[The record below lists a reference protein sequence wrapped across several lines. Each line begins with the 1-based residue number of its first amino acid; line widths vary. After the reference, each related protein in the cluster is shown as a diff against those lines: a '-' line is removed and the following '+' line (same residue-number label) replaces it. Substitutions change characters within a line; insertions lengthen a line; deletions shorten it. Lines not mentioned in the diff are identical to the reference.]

1 MALRLQGFQVTSIL
15 GSKVT
20 VLKDSE
26 SLSAALGRYP
36 LRFVLHAGRV
46 ARLCPRS
53 TEPRWV
59 LNVKRAVLS
68 LLQGRPGASG
78 PQTLEEVDV
87 LGRCPTTYQP
97 HGAWLLK
104 TKDLGRCSLR
114 RARSSLSSQALPGEE
129 QPGLA
134 SRLTCHQSFQAGI
147 LREASCT
154 ELDTVGPLSEKAS
167 AVHMRTLS
175 SLVLLREMSLD
186 PAVTALPIS
195 DPDDGEVTPSS
206 LLYEW
211 EETRSQASVVT
222 VAVSVRKLCQAQ
234 TTSFEAA
241 ELFLTL
247 VLELQGLSPDELLE
261 LWRQS
266 SFKCRDNWQ
275 PLVDALPSCGT
286 EPCVGLMKDLIMSG
300 EVEVDEIEA
309 WLWSL
314 AFIPQPTDAMVHT
327 LLPLLQTPGASPSA
341 FLGISALAHNLCASL
356 DGPCG
361 HLPGVG
367 SLVRILGEALDANCT
382 LQEPSDADQLQL
394 VLKAIGNA
402 GLAAAALTPALSTCA
417 SERSCPP
424 EVRLGAIQA
433 FRRVPCS
440 ADRSVLSRLYQSPEE
455 DAEIRINAYLAL
467 MRCPGEEVFAQVR
480 HTQAGERSTQVGS
493 FVWSHLLQL
502 LETDDPLKRAL
513 RETLPED
520 ILSQEFHPEA
530 WKHSSYSDVTFRSV
544 SGSLGANLE
553 RTLLFSPASFLP
565 RSAMTNLTIHALG
578 HAFNFLELCLRLENA
593 EKMVHRLFGGKS
605 FWGQEEEGEAQ
616 AEKSPEPEE
625 GSTPHASSPDCLG
638 ERYRKV
644 TWRRTERRALRCELS
659 VKVFG
664 HELSVMNC
672 GVMGSRLGRQSLS
685 LAELAVKLLKGQEVQ
700 VNRRLNLALEELTF
714 PTMSGL
720 PARLTLNASAAISV
734 RVRGTASFQQP
745 LDFSVN
751 GYVKPSALL
760 RISAQM
766 GTVGALGQAGL
777 RWVTGI
783 RGTASLDGGIQARK
797 SRDLKVHLNTPEEP
811 VELLSLS
818 SKLYLVTGDGVR
830 SLSNAR
836 SPSEAQSC
844 TDKEGSRT
852 WGWQLC
858 TEVTWPPAG
867 QPSLLSLPVLAAVT
881 LKKQD
886 QGLQQY
892 LLEAAYTFHPQKDGW
907 LPREASA
914 HVFMGTPKS
923 HVPRDVG
930 VDVSYS
936 LPQGRFR
943 LKLLHL
949 RKKLELDG
957 KIETLQ
963 SGRVGHLELIM
974 DDRDV
979 YYIKGRSDLW
989 PAAGGEPQRF
999 EAQLEA
1005 KLVTA
1010 GRPVVLTGH
1019 FSRQAGSR
1027 LAFSLLLSNV
1037 LSDQAHLSVLLEKK
1051 AEDGL
1056 QVVVLGGEL
1065 SVPGFVGLRVLG
1077 LVQQWGR
1084 LWTSSLRI
1092 KYGLLGQ
1099 ARQLAQ
1105 ECGTSQKLRTH
1116 SGSEAAYELE
1126 LDHELHCTQAPAL
1139 SHKLQLRHEE
1149 GSGHLHSH
1157 LEVSYGKHW
1166 NESSGK
1172 RQFRISQT
1180 FQNDS
1185 GPALSNYFVEFAL
1198 QVPERQVDYRTQLYH
1213 LSLRQPHLESS
1224 THLKVQDNGQLPFAA
1239 GLRWKDTSRATL
1251 WKWEGALNL
1260 DSPWLMVSMAH
1271 RLYWPHRPTFQA
1283 VLELTLGKA
1292 RTLKN
1297 LVIKVAGRRRGRDRE
1312 GKIHIS
1318 TPTTTYLRVSTA
1330 MALAQSLFRSRTEV
1344 ESAWGA
1350 TLKSEIHAE
1359 NSQELKILHGWLKG
1373 PLQEVNLTAAY
1384 RHMEQPRKTHV
1395 SLVALVTS
1403 MSGRPQGL
1411 ELEGKLEEV
1420 TRDGRLYQKR
1430 GTFLLRH
1437 PLPLPIPRSLLLQET
1452 FTADRQHQRCS
1463 LETRLVLNGREET
1476 LQTIVLG
1483 YQAGHTYVCLGLN
1496 HPYSSKAVPGNAEG
1510 CAAAWSQHAAK
1521 SREVEATLKVN
1532 QNVVLHLRGLHHDRS
1547 QGEEIWHRLAL
1558 NASHSSQLRL
1568 PQALSLD
1575 GDVVFR
1581 RGPPGLFDFSVD
1593 ARATASPN
1601 IPTQVSVQL
1610 NGSDSHLVF
1619 LFQLRH
1625 PYRPPFPPYLQVQ
1638 ATARR
1643 YKDHSVGGSLS
1654 VHASDRELLLL
1665 EADSSQDTRRSS
1677 RAWGASVLL
1686 RQAVLRAPRAVQLQ
1700 LSSKVAPARVWLLY
1714 KVLVDQSTAQ
1724 LVLKASAE
1732 QRGGQVLTLQSQAQH
1747 TVAGW
1752 PAVPHLLTLKGVL
1765 KQKETFRE
1773 GTIRVTADSAV
1784 LGFLLRDK
1792 HENAGNS
1799 TSMHSVTCILAQNGT
1814 RALPREL
1821 WLRGR
1826 LQAQTGSLGGQ
1837 ANLRADAA
1845 SLALG
1850 GVCAWGPGHGRLSGS
1865 LSHNISTLSEAGLP
1879 SEAEM
1884 LLSHTH
1890 VASNLSTSFMARS
1903 AQAQLDAALGLD
1915 GLAPGAPG
1923 YLLRASLAHTV
1934 PGLRRWGLPFSV
1946 DGRGHFQSAGHR
1958 VAAGLTASVDGE
1970 QLHLAL
1976 EARRQPGHGGLALEL
1991 HHGLSALLGTV
2002 PAWLQVNCSGD
2013 ASSAQLSGLCWGDFA
2028 QQLLEDLAVLSLN
2041 GSLLVHTHTASLA
2054 AQISSGDTFARAHV
2068 HTACG
2073 HRHIHLDTGLQHAW
2087 PPFEALGVAPDNHI
2101 QVSVA
2106 GDEPTGAGLA
2116 VALGQCTL
2124 TARGDISPEANTT
2137 YTNWTLSLVN
2147 RCSLLEATGLPQALH
2162 AEGSLSWSPCE
2173 VNLASSLQ
2181 SDPGDAHLLLALT
2194 CGPQTLV
2201 VGRLAHSLPL
2211 LGRLGL
2217 PPSSAISLAA
2227 QPRPPARSSL
2237 ALQLGP
2243 CQLQGS
2249 LEQHVENQSTWT
2261 LAAEP
2266 GCPLLEGLGLPART
2280 QLSGSLRAADGE
2292 ADVSGSLVSAGRTAS
2307 LTLAAALHR
2316 SEATLRVKLSH
2327 TLPALRAV
2335 PPEALLTTQLGW
2347 ESGRRLDLRL
2357 RAGACELQGSG
2368 ELHLG
2373 PRLQWRVL
2381 AQSSCEALQALGVLG
2396 RVNSSGYVEVSS
2408 VAVDARALVAV
2419 DNSTL
2424 RGLLIFKTAENQ
2436 REVEVSLTH
2445 DLPQPGPSGLP
2456 AHALLQLATERQGP
2470 RYRGTLRVGV
2480 DGRQVSEELTFTQ
2493 QPEHISLEYT
2503 LQHDVPMLRTLQV
2516 EDTLGLRA
2524 AVEVP
2529 GRGSSFEH
2537 SGHILVGP
2545 TSLSYS
2551 VSCCRRAGHLELAG
2565 WSEHNSVTL
2574 LWAGL
2579 PRKARLSARLQTLE
2593 TQTEASVALHG
2604 GDGGVSVDVAALV
2617 AWPMDGTLELMV
2629 NASHAVPTLR
2639 GLGLPFTSQ
2648 LVFQKLWAEGQ
2659 MHSYL
2664 QLTCDSQASLV
2675 LDVRGQNQVLSKE
2688 LQLSGRHHLP
2698 GLLGRCPRTASAK
2711 LQYSE
2716 HEAESAIFVAVEEH
2730 HFHVG
2735 TRVVTAKASVT
2746 NIIRLEQTFP
2756 QFSTLPAELVLQT
2769 SYERAH
2775 GTRTLHQTLL
2785 WDDQVVTL
2793 HGSLSG
2799 SFPRPPGNLSLQVEL
2814 THQLPLSLPRHC
2826 SLSLSSE
2833 HSRRGRRDHLAVGW
2847 DGKDQ
2852 VVVSSSLQLGR
2863 DKLAARLALAQPFNL
2878 SWWCME
2884 ASGLAESRG
2893 GKESWQVQLA
2903 LDRGQPVTLHLTWA
2917 DRSSGYDTIWDGC
2930 LAASPGQFRATW
2942 GLGALRA
2949 CGALTQTTAVFSEQ
2963 LDLSWDR
2970 RRVRQNLTYERHW
2983 PSQPDQIH
2991 AGVVLEH
2998 IFTASCATQSFRGEV
3013 ETDYSHWLHHS
3024 LHLGLCDLP
3033 RALSVSGE
3041 HTLGHGELL
3050 LRSHCRLGL
3059 APDPDHGLHLS
3070 LTLRNHSRPRTPDF
3084 SGELEILSPEAQR
3097 LGLWGRVSAPA
3108 SRCVVQLEGTVDDG
3122 NAKARLSVSRARGC
3136 LQASVAHEEGSRQE
3150 SVVLRACARGRMAEA
3165 EVLLQDSGRPVQP
3178 LGRLTLQA
3186 ANQSVRLE
3194 AHGCLGTLLG
3204 CMESSVAAIGS
3215 QVQAQLEKRMR
3226 GLEAYVETFRRLV
3239 KPAGPLDGVAGP
3251 LLHLSRAGLGA
3262 VREGGRAVAALWGQS
3277 RARQALT
3284 HHLPLYLER
3293 LQAGLEQL
3301 RKEVERPLATLKE
3314 AYLEVT
3320 LRPLDE
3326 VWQERAESAMRWLR
3340 ALGPRPIAA
3349 TLELA
3354 TRQMLSWAEATLSQ
3368 ALRRL
3373 CKPLLDVY
3381 SFSAR
3386 NCSLLVTLP
3395 LLPAGDEPLA
3405 VARVTGYLV
3414 EKLVLPFREL
3424 YGTNVLA
3431 AYYRLKHRLL
3441 QSPHEYHAVV
3451 AGARHVVTFDGQ
3463 VWSLG
3468 VHCGSLLLAKDFAHN
3483 TFSLTLNR
3491 ASSGLT
3497 SVSVQLNHTS
3507 LVFYPRLKTYR
3518 LYESSEPR
3526 QSCLHRDLPPPAT
3539 RRDVPRVKLASE
3551 DGVSIT
3557 CDVRAGLCSVTLG
3570 LWLHGGSGPQLGA
3583 SGPMGS
3589 AMWRPQ
3595 QVSEA
3600 NAANPWPG
3608 VHLLSLRGWGPGS
3621 PGPLPTAASWGA
3633 PNLSRQERSRCGGS
3647 AHEGFPSSVSFL
3659 LSLWG
3664 RVRARVGRGSQGWR
3678 VRPPR
3683 EPWPGSP
3690 TSPFPIG
3697 VSAGLLGTNDNEAAN
3712 ELMLPDGTLAHGL
3725 EELGLAWQLG
3735 GDCRAV
3741 EKTHECPQQS
3751 PTCRAFFQDPRSCL
3765 GNCFSVVDP
3774 TPFLSLCTQ
3783 DTCGTQELFPAC
3795 NLAAA
3800 YIHLCARGFVPL
3812 DPPPQCVGEFA

>member
-1 MALRLQGFQVTSIL
+1 MCEGLKLKKRTHASRGTSRYVDELCSLLLEDRCRLASFPARSHQEPGQPSPSSHDAYDVLKATGSAEPHLPVGTRYTYRFSTNTSTGLQGALAEGSGLGLRGLVILDVLGPCQMALWLQGFQVTSIL

-46 ARLCPRS
+46 ACLCPRS
-53 TEPRWV
+53 AEPRWV

-114 RARSSLSSQALPGEE
+114 RARSSLRSQALPGEE
-129 QPGLA
+129 PGLA

-175 SLVLLREMSLD
+175 SLTLLREMSLD
-186 PAVTALPIS
+186 PAVT
-195 DPDDGEVTPSS
+195 DPNDGEVTPSS

-211 EETRSQASVVT
+211 EEMQSQASVVT

-247 VLELQGLSPDELLE
+247 VLELQGLSPEELLE

-300 EVEVDEIEA
+300 EVEVDEIEE

-327 LLPLLQTPGASPSA
+327 LLPLLQTPGASPIA

-361 HLPGVG
+361 RLPGVG

-578 HAFNFLELCLRLENA
+578 HAFNFLELGLRLENA
-593 EKMVHRLFGGKS
+593 EKIVHRLFSGKS
-605 FWGQEEEGEAQ
+605 FWGHEEEEEAQ
-616 AEKSPEPEE
+616 AEKSPEPEA
-625 GSTPHASSPDCLG
+625 GSTPHASSPDCPG

-644 TWRRTERRALRCELS
+644 RGMQVTQRRTERRALRCELS

-672 GVMGSRLGRQSLS
+672 GVMGSRMSRQSLS

-720 PARLTLNASAAISV
+720 PARLTLNVSAAISV

-751 GYVKPSALL
+751 GYVKPSALV

-797 SRDLKVHLNTPEEP
+797 SRDLKVHLNTLEEP

-892 LLEAAYTFHPQKDGW
+892 LLEAAYTFHPQKDSW

-963 SGRVGHLELIM
+963 SGHVGHLELIM

-1065 SVPGFVGLRVLG
+1065 SVPGFVGLRGLG
-1077 LVQQWGR
+1077 LVQQRGR

-1105 ECGTSQKLRTH
+1105 ECSTSQKLRTH

-1149 GSGHLHSH
+1149 GSGQLHSH

-1213 LSLRQPHLESS
+1213 LSLRQPHVESS

-1297 LVIKVAGRRRGRDRE
+1297 LVIKVACRRRGRDRE
-1312 GKIHIS
+1312 GKIHIY
-1318 TPTTTYLRVSTA
+1318 TPTTTYLRVSTE

-1344 ESAWGA
+1344 ESAWSA

-1384 RHMEQPRKTHV
+1384 RHMQQPRKTHV

-1403 MSGRPQGL
+1403 MSGQPQGL

-1452 FTADRQHQRCS
+1452 FTADKSHQRYS
-1463 LETRLVLNGREET
+1463 LETRLVLNGQEET

-1483 YQAGHTYVCLGLN
+1483 YQAGHPYVCVGLT

-1558 NASHSSQLRL
+1558 NAAHSSQLRL
-1568 PQALSLD
+1568 PQALSLH

-1601 IPTQVSVQL
+1601 APSQVSVQL

-1625 PYRPPFPPYLQVQ
+1625 PHRPPFPPNLQVQ

-1643 YKDHSVGGSLS
+1643 RYKDRSVGGSLS

-1665 EADSSQDTRRSS
+1665 EADTSRDTRRSS

-1732 QRGGQVLTLQSQAQH
+1732 QRGGQVLTLQSQAHH

-1837 ANLRADAA
+1837 ANFRADAA

-1879 SEAEM
+1879 SEVEM
-1884 LLSHTH
+1884 VLSHTH
-1890 VASNLSTSFMARS
+1890 VASNLSTSFMVRS
-1903 AQAQLDAALGLD
+1903 ARAQLDTALGLD

-1923 YLLRASLAHTV
+1923 HLLRASLAHTV

-1946 DGRGHFQSAGHR
+1946 DGRGHFQSAGHP

-1970 QLHLAL
+1970 QLHVAL
-1976 EARRQPGHGGLALEL
+1976 EVRRQPGHGGLVLEL

-2002 PAWLQVNCSGD
+2002 PTWLQVNCSGD
-2013 ASSAQLSGLCWGDFA
+2013 ASPAQLSGLCWGDFA
-2028 QQLLEDLAVLSLN
+2028 QQPLE
-2041 GSLLVHTHTASLA
+2041 
-2054 AQISSGDTFARAHV
+2054 
-2068 HTACG
+2068 
-2073 HRHIHLDTGLQHAW
+2073 
-2087 PPFEALGVAPDNHI
+2087 
-2101 QVSVA
+2101 
-2106 GDEPTGAGLA
+2106 
-2116 VALGQCTL
+2116 
-2124 TARGDISPEANTT
+2124 
-2137 YTNWTLSLVN
+2137 
-2147 RCSLLEATGLPQALH
+2147 
-2162 AEGSLSWSPCE
+2162 
-2173 VNLASSLQ
+2173 
-2181 SDPGDAHLLLALT
+2181 
-2194 CGPQTLV
+2194 
-2201 VGRLAHSLPL
+2201 
-2211 LGRLGL
+2211 
-2217 PPSSAISLAA
+2217 
-2227 QPRPPARSSL
+2227 
-2237 ALQLGP
+2237 
-2243 CQLQGS
+2243 
-2249 LEQHVENQSTWT
+2249 
-2261 LAAEP
+2261 
-2266 GCPLLEGLGLPART
+2266 
-2280 QLSGSLRAADGE
+2280 
-2292 ADVSGSLVSAGRTAS
+2292 
-2307 LTLAAALHR
+2307 
-2316 SEATLRVKLSH
+2316 
-2327 TLPALRAV
+2327 
-2335 PPEALLTTQLGW
+2335 
-2347 ESGRRLDLRL
+2347 
-2357 RAGACELQGSG
+2357 
-2368 ELHLG
+2368 
-2373 PRLQWRVL
+2373 
-2381 AQSSCEALQALGVLG
+2381 
-2396 RVNSSGYVEVSS
+2396 
-2408 VAVDARALVAV
+2408 
-2419 DNSTL
+2419 
-2424 RGLLIFKTAENQ
+2424 
-2436 REVEVSLTH
+2436 
-2445 DLPQPGPSGLP
+2445 
-2456 AHALLQLATERQGP
+2456 
-2470 RYRGTLRVGV
+2470 
-2480 DGRQVSEELTFTQ
+2480 
-2493 QPEHISLEYT
+2493 
-2503 LQHDVPMLRTLQV
+2503 
-2516 EDTLGLRA
+2516 A

-2537 SGHILVGP
+2537 SGRILAGS

-2574 LWAGL
+2574 LRAGL

-2629 NASHAVPTLR
+2629 NASHAVPALR
-2639 GLGLPFTSQ
+2639 GLGLPFASQ

-2659 MHSYL
+2659 MHSSL

-2675 LDVRGQNQVLSKE
+2675 LDVRGQSQVLSKE
-2688 LQLSGRHHLP
+2688 LQLSGRHRLP
-2698 GLLGRCPRTASAK
+2698 GLLGCCPRTASAK
-2711 LQYSE
+2711 VTLQYSE

-2756 QFSTLPAELVLQT
+2756 QFSTLPGELVMQT
-2769 SYERAH
+2769 SYERAR

-2878 SWWCME
+2878 SWSCME

-2970 RRVRQNLTYERHW
+2970 RRVQQNLTYERHW

-2998 IFTASCATQSFRGEV
+2998 VFTASCATQSFRGEV

-3059 APDPDHGLHLS
+3059 APDPGHGLHLS

-3097 LGLWGRVSAPA
+3097 LGLRGRVSAPA

-3150 SVVLRACARGRMAEA
+3150 SVVLRACAHGRTAEA

-3194 AHGCLGTLLG
+3194 AHGCPGTLLG
-3204 CMESSVAAIGS
+3204 RVESSVAAVGS

-3239 KPAGPLDGVAGP
+3239 QPAGPLDGVAGP
-3251 LLHLSRAGLGA
+3251 LLQLSRAGLGA
-3262 VREGGRAVAALWGQS
+3262 VRAGGRAVAALWGQS

-3349 TLELA
+3349 VLELA

-3468 VHCGSLLLAKDFAHN
+3468 VRCGSLLLAKDFAHN

-3491 ASSGLT
+3491 AGSGLT

-3507 LVFYPRLKTYR
+3507 LVFYPSLKTYR
-3518 LYESSEPR
+3518 LYESSKPR
-3526 QSCLHRDLPPPAT
+3526 QSCPHRDLPPAAT

-3570 LWLHGGSGPQLGA
+3570 LWLH
-3583 SGPMGS
+3583 
-3589 AMWRPQ
+3589 
-3595 QVSEA
+3595 
-3600 NAANPWPG
+3600 
-3608 VHLLSLRGWGPGS
+3608 
-3621 PGPLPTAASWGA
+3621 
-3633 PNLSRQERSRCGGS
+3633 
-3647 AHEGFPSSVSFL
+3647 
-3659 LSLWG
+3659 
-3664 RVRARVGRGSQGWR
+3664 
-3678 VRPPR
+3678 
-3683 EPWPGSP
+3683 
-3690 TSPFPIG
+3690 G

-3741 EKTHECPQQS
+3741 EKTHECPRQS

-3774 TPFLSLCTQ
+3774 TPFLSLCSQ

>member
-1 MALRLQGFQVTSIL
+1 MCEGLKLKKRTHASRGTSRCVDELRSLLLEDRCRYTYRFSTNTSTGLQGAPAEGSGLGLRGLVILDVLGPCQMALWLQGFQVTSIL

-53 TEPRWV
+53 AEPRWV

-87 LGRCPTTYQP
+87 LGRCPTSYQP

-114 RARSSLSSQALPGEE
+114 RARSSLRSQALPGEE

-175 SLVLLREMSLD
+175 SLTLLREMSLD
-186 PAVTALPIS
+186 PAVTGSLHHLSKNLAALPIS
-195 DPDDGEVTPSS
+195 DPNDGEVTPSS

-211 EETRSQASVVT
+211 EETQSQASVVT

-247 VLELQGLSPDELLE
+247 VLELQGLSPEELLE

-361 HLPGVG
+361 RLPGVG

-382 LQEPSDADQLQL
+382 LKEPSDADQLQL

-520 ILSQEFHPEA
+520 ILSQEFQPEA

-578 HAFNFLELCLRLENA
+578 HAFNFLELGLRLENA
-593 EKMVHRLFGGKS
+593 EKIVHRLFSGKS
-605 FWGQEEEGEAQ
+605 FWGQEEEEEAQ
-616 AEKSPEPEE
+616 AEKSPEPEA
-625 GSTPHASSPDCLG
+625 GSTPHASSPDCPG

-644 TWRRTERRALRCELS
+644 TRRRTERRALRCELS

-672 GVMGSRLGRQSLS
+672 GVMGSRMSRQSLS

-720 PARLTLNASAAISV
+720 PARLTLNVSAAISV

-751 GYVKPSALL
+751 GYVKPSALV

-858 TEVTWPPAG
+858 TEVTWPPAS

-886 QGLQQY
+886 QGLEQY

-963 SGRVGHLELIM
+963 SGHVGHLELIM
-974 DDRDV
+974 DDRDI

-1027 LAFSLLLSNV
+1027 LAFSVLLSNV

-1065 SVPGFVGLRVLG
+1065 SVPGFVGLRGLG
-1077 LVQQWGR
+1077 LVQQRGR

-1105 ECGTSQKLRTH
+1105 ECSTSQKLRTH

-1213 LSLRQPHLESS
+1213 LSLRQPHVESS

-1297 LVIKVAGRRRGRDRE
+1297 LVIKVDCRRRGRDRE
-1312 GKIHIS
+1312 GKIHIY
-1318 TPTTTYLRVSTA
+1318 TPTTTYLRVSTE

-1344 ESAWGA
+1344 ESAWSA

-1384 RHMEQPRKTHV
+1384 RHMQQPRKTHV

-1403 MSGRPQGL
+1403 MSGQPQGL

-1452 FTADRQHQRCS
+1452 FTADKSHQRCS
-1463 LETRLVLNGREET
+1463 LETRLVLNGQEET

-1483 YQAGHTYVCLGLN
+1483 YQAGHPYVCVGLT
-1496 HPYSSKAVPGNAEG
+1496 HPYSSKAVPGNVEG

-1558 NASHSSQLRL
+1558 NAAHSSQLRL

-1581 RGPPGLFDFSVD
+1581 WGPPGLFDFSVD

-1601 IPTQVSVQL
+1601 VPSQVSVQL

-1625 PYRPPFPPYLQVQ
+1625 PHRPPFPPNLQVL

-1643 YKDHSVGGSLS
+1643 YKDRSVGGSLS

-1665 EADSSQDTRRSS
+1665 EADTSRDTRRSS

-1792 HENAGNS
+1792 HENVGNS

-1845 SLALG
+1845 SLDLG
-1850 GVCAWGPGHGRLSGS
+1850 GVCTWGPGHGRLSGS

-1890 VASNLSTSFMARS
+1890 AASNLSTSFMVRSARS
-1903 AQAQLDAALGLD
+1903 QLDAALGLD

-1923 YLLRASLAHTV
+1923 HLLRASLAHTV

-1946 DGRGHFQSAGHR
+1946 DGRGHAQSAGHP

-1970 QLHLAL
+1970 QLHVAL
-1976 EARRQPGHGGLALEL
+1976 EVRRQPGHGGLVLEL

-2002 PAWLQVNCSGD
+2002 PTWLQVNCSGD
-2013 ASSAQLSGLCWGDFA
+2013 ASPAQLSGLCWGDFA
-2028 QQLLEDLAVLSLN
+2028 QQPLE
-2041 GSLLVHTHTASLA
+2041 
-2054 AQISSGDTFARAHV
+2054 
-2068 HTACG
+2068 
-2073 HRHIHLDTGLQHAW
+2073 
-2087 PPFEALGVAPDNHI
+2087 
-2101 QVSVA
+2101 
-2106 GDEPTGAGLA
+2106 
-2116 VALGQCTL
+2116 
-2124 TARGDISPEANTT
+2124 
-2137 YTNWTLSLVN
+2137 
-2147 RCSLLEATGLPQALH
+2147 
-2162 AEGSLSWSPCE
+2162 
-2173 VNLASSLQ
+2173 
-2181 SDPGDAHLLLALT
+2181 
-2194 CGPQTLV
+2194 
-2201 VGRLAHSLPL
+2201 
-2211 LGRLGL
+2211 
-2217 PPSSAISLAA
+2217 
-2227 QPRPPARSSL
+2227 
-2237 ALQLGP
+2237 
-2243 CQLQGS
+2243 
-2249 LEQHVENQSTWT
+2249 
-2261 LAAEP
+2261 
-2266 GCPLLEGLGLPART
+2266 
-2280 QLSGSLRAADGE
+2280 
-2292 ADVSGSLVSAGRTAS
+2292 
-2307 LTLAAALHR
+2307 
-2316 SEATLRVKLSH
+2316 
-2327 TLPALRAV
+2327 
-2335 PPEALLTTQLGW
+2335 
-2347 ESGRRLDLRL
+2347 
-2357 RAGACELQGSG
+2357 
-2368 ELHLG
+2368 
-2373 PRLQWRVL
+2373 
-2381 AQSSCEALQALGVLG
+2381 
-2396 RVNSSGYVEVSS
+2396 
-2408 VAVDARALVAV
+2408 
-2419 DNSTL
+2419 
-2424 RGLLIFKTAENQ
+2424 
-2436 REVEVSLTH
+2436 
-2445 DLPQPGPSGLP
+2445 
-2456 AHALLQLATERQGP
+2456 
-2470 RYRGTLRVGV
+2470 
-2480 DGRQVSEELTFTQ
+2480 
-2493 QPEHISLEYT
+2493 
-2503 LQHDVPMLRTLQV
+2503 
-2516 EDTLGLRA
+2516 A

-2537 SGHILVGP
+2537 SGRILAGP

-2574 LWAGL
+2574 LRAGL

-2629 NASHAVPTLR
+2629 NASHAVPALR
-2639 GLGLPFTSQ
+2639 GLGLPFASQ

-2659 MHSYL
+2659 MHSSL

-2675 LDVRGQNQVLSKE
+2675 LDVHGQSQVLSKE
-2688 LQLSGRHHLP
+2688 LQLSGRHRLP
-2698 GLLGRCPRTASAK
+2698 GLLGCCPRTASAK

-2746 NIIRLEQTFP
+2746 NIIRLEQNFP
-2756 QFSTLPAELVLQT
+2756 QFGTLPGELVLQT
-2769 SYERAH
+2769 SYERAR

-2878 SWWCME
+2878 SWSCME

-2970 RRVRQNLTYERHW
+2970 RRVQQNLTYERHW

-2998 IFTASCATQSFRGEV
+2998 VFTASCATQSFRGEV

-3059 APDPDHGLHLS
+3059 APDPGHGLHLS

-3097 LGLWGRVSAPA
+3097 LGLRGRVSAPA

-3150 SVVLRACARGRMAEA
+3150 SVVLRACAHGRTAEA

-3194 AHGCLGTLLG
+3194 AHGCPGTLLG
-3204 CMESSVAAIGS
+3204 RVESSVAAVGS
-3215 QVQAQLEKRMR
+3215 QVRAQLEKRMR

-3239 KPAGPLDGVAGP
+3239 QPAGPLDGVAGP
-3251 LLHLSRAGLGA
+3251 LLQLSRAGLGA
-3262 VREGGRAVAALWGQS
+3262 VRAGGRAVATLWGQS

-3349 TLELA
+3349 ALELA

-3468 VHCGSLLLAKDFAHN
+3468 VRCGSLLLAKDFAHN

-3491 ASSGLT
+3491 AGSGLT

-3507 LVFYPRLKTYR
+3507 LVFYPSLKTYR

-3526 QSCLHRDLPPPAT
+3526 QSCPHRDLPPAAT
-3539 RRDVPRVKLASE
+3539 RRDGPRVKLASE

-3570 LWLHGGSGPQLGA
+3570 LWLH
-3583 SGPMGS
+3583 
-3589 AMWRPQ
+3589 
-3595 QVSEA
+3595 
-3600 NAANPWPG
+3600 
-3608 VHLLSLRGWGPGS
+3608 
-3621 PGPLPTAASWGA
+3621 
-3633 PNLSRQERSRCGGS
+3633 
-3647 AHEGFPSSVSFL
+3647 
-3659 LSLWG
+3659 
-3664 RVRARVGRGSQGWR
+3664 
-3678 VRPPR
+3678 
-3683 EPWPGSP
+3683 
-3690 TSPFPIG
+3690 G

-3741 EKTHECPQQS
+3741 EKTHECPRQS

-3774 TPFLSLCTQ
+3774 TPFLSLCSQ

-3812 DPPPQCVGEFA
+3812 DPPPQCEKKSILKFIRNLKGPQIAKAILTKSQVRGLALPGLKTNLQ

>member
-1 MALRLQGFQVTSIL
+1 MCEGLKLKKRTHASRGTSRCVDELRSLLLEDRCRGGCRLLRLPCTGNRQLMDQWRQGGSAEPHLPVGTRYTYRFSTNTSTGLQGAPAEGSGLGLRGLVILDVLGPCQMALWLQGFQVTSIL

-26 SLSAALGRYP
+26 SWSAALGRYP

-53 TEPRWV
+53 AEPRWV

-114 RARSSLSSQALPGEE
+114 RARSSLRSQALPGEE
-129 QPGLA
+129 PGLA
-134 SRLTCHQSFQAGI
+134 SHLTCHQSFQAGI

-175 SLVLLREMSLD
+175 SLTLLREMSLD
-186 PAVTALPIS
+186 PAVT
-195 DPDDGEVTPSS
+195 DPNDGEVTPSS

-211 EETRSQASVVT
+211 EETQSQASVVT

-247 VLELQGLSPDELLE
+247 VLELQGLSPEELLE

-286 EPCVGLMKDLIMSG
+286 EPCVGLMKELIMSG

-361 HLPGVG
+361 RLPGVG
-367 SLVRILGEALDANCT
+367 SLMRILGEALDANCT

-578 HAFNFLELCLRLENA
+578 HAFNFLELGLRLENA
-593 EKMVHRLFGGKS
+593 EKIVHRLFSGKS
-605 FWGQEEEGEAQ
+605 FWGQEEEEEAQ
-616 AEKSPEPEE
+616 AEKSPEPEA
-625 GSTPHASSPDCLG
+625 GSTPHASSPDCPG

-644 TWRRTERRALRCELS
+644 ARRRTERRALRCELS

-672 GVMGSRLGRQSLS
+672 GVLGSRMSRQSLS

-700 VNRRLNLALEELTF
+700 VNRRLHLALEELTF

-720 PARLTLNASAAISV
+720 PARLTLNVSAAISV

-751 GYVKPSALL
+751 GYVKPSALV

-892 LLEAAYTFHPQKDGW
+892 LLEAAYTFHPQKDSW

-963 SGRVGHLELIM
+963 SGHVGHLELIM

-1027 LAFSLLLSNV
+1027 LVFSLLLSNV

-1065 SVPGFVGLRVLG
+1065 SVPGFVGLRGLG
-1077 LVQQWGR
+1077 LVQQRGR

-1105 ECGTSQKLRTH
+1105 ECSTSQKLRTH

-1213 LSLRQPHLESS
+1213 LSLWQPHVESS

-1297 LVIKVAGRRRGRDRE
+1297 LVIKVACRRRGRDRE
-1312 GKIHIS
+1312 GKIHIY
-1318 TPTTTYLRVSTA
+1318 TPTTTYLRVSTE

-1344 ESAWGA
+1344 ESAWSA

-1403 MSGRPQGL
+1403 MSGQPQGL

-1452 FTADRQHQRCS
+1452 FTADKSHQRCS
-1463 LETRLVLNGREET
+1463 LETRLVLNGQEET

-1483 YQAGHTYVCLGLN
+1483 YQAGHPYVCVGLT

-1558 NASHSSQLRL
+1558 NAAHSSQLRL

-1601 IPTQVSVQL
+1601 VPSQVSVQL

-1625 PYRPPFPPYLQVQ
+1625 PHRPPFPPNLQVQ

-1643 YKDHSVGGSLS
+1643 YKDRSVVGSLS

-1665 EADSSQDTRRSS
+1665 EADTSRDTRRSS

-1732 QRGGQVLTLQSQAQH
+1732 QRGGQVLTLQSQAHH

-1792 HENAGNS
+1792 HENAGNR

-1884 LLSHTH
+1884 VLSHTH
-1890 VASNLSTSFMARS
+1890 VASNLSTSFMVRS
-1903 AQAQLDAALGLD
+1903 ARAQLDTALGLD
-1915 GLAPGAPG
+1915 GLAPGVPG
-1923 YLLRASLAHTV
+1923 HLLRASLAHTV

-1946 DGRGHFQSAGHR
+1946 DGRGHSQSAGHP

-1970 QLHLAL
+1970 QLHVAL
-1976 EARRQPGHGGLALEL
+1976 EVRRQPGHGGLVLEL

-2002 PAWLQVNCSGD
+2002 PTWLQVNCSGD
-2013 ASSAQLSGLCWGDFA
+2013 ASPAQLSGLCWGDFA
-2028 QQLLEDLAVLSLN
+2028 QQPLE
-2041 GSLLVHTHTASLA
+2041 
-2054 AQISSGDTFARAHV
+2054 
-2068 HTACG
+2068 
-2073 HRHIHLDTGLQHAW
+2073 
-2087 PPFEALGVAPDNHI
+2087 
-2101 QVSVA
+2101 
-2106 GDEPTGAGLA
+2106 
-2116 VALGQCTL
+2116 
-2124 TARGDISPEANTT
+2124 
-2137 YTNWTLSLVN
+2137 
-2147 RCSLLEATGLPQALH
+2147 
-2162 AEGSLSWSPCE
+2162 
-2173 VNLASSLQ
+2173 
-2181 SDPGDAHLLLALT
+2181 
-2194 CGPQTLV
+2194 
-2201 VGRLAHSLPL
+2201 
-2211 LGRLGL
+2211 
-2217 PPSSAISLAA
+2217 
-2227 QPRPPARSSL
+2227 
-2237 ALQLGP
+2237 
-2243 CQLQGS
+2243 
-2249 LEQHVENQSTWT
+2249 
-2261 LAAEP
+2261 
-2266 GCPLLEGLGLPART
+2266 
-2280 QLSGSLRAADGE
+2280 
-2292 ADVSGSLVSAGRTAS
+2292 
-2307 LTLAAALHR
+2307 
-2316 SEATLRVKLSH
+2316 
-2327 TLPALRAV
+2327 
-2335 PPEALLTTQLGW
+2335 
-2347 ESGRRLDLRL
+2347 
-2357 RAGACELQGSG
+2357 
-2368 ELHLG
+2368 
-2373 PRLQWRVL
+2373 
-2381 AQSSCEALQALGVLG
+2381 
-2396 RVNSSGYVEVSS
+2396 
-2408 VAVDARALVAV
+2408 
-2419 DNSTL
+2419 
-2424 RGLLIFKTAENQ
+2424 
-2436 REVEVSLTH
+2436 
-2445 DLPQPGPSGLP
+2445 
-2456 AHALLQLATERQGP
+2456 
-2470 RYRGTLRVGV
+2470 
-2480 DGRQVSEELTFTQ
+2480 
-2493 QPEHISLEYT
+2493 
-2503 LQHDVPMLRTLQV
+2503 
-2516 EDTLGLRA
+2516 A

-2537 SGHILVGP
+2537 SGRILAGS

-2551 VSCCRRAGHLELAG
+2551 VSCCRRAGHLELTV

-2574 LWAGL
+2574 LRAGL

-2629 NASHAVPTLR
+2629 NASHAVPALR
-2639 GLGLPFTSQ
+2639 GLGLPFASQ

-2659 MHSYL
+2659 MHSSL

-2675 LDVRGQNQVLSKE
+2675 FDVRGQSQVLSKE
-2688 LQLSGRHHLP
+2688 LQLSGRHRLP
-2698 GLLGRCPRTASAK
+2698 GLLGCCPRTASAK

-2756 QFSTLPAELVLQT
+2756 QFTTLPGELVLQT
-2769 SYERAH
+2769 SYERAR

-2878 SWWCME
+2878 SWSCME

-2970 RRVRQNLTYERHW
+2970 RRVQQNLTYERHW

-3059 APDPDHGLHLS
+3059 APDPGHGLHLS
-3070 LTLRNHSRPRTPDF
+3070 LTVRNHSRPRTPDF

-3097 LGLWGRVSAPA
+3097 LGLRGRVSAPA

-3150 SVVLRACARGRMAEA
+3150 SVVLRACAHGRTAEA

-3186 ANQSVRLE
+3186 ADQSVRLE
-3194 AHGCLGTLLG
+3194 AHGCPGTLLG
-3204 CMESSVAAIGS
+3204 RVESSVAAVGS

-3239 KPAGPLDGVAGP
+3239 QPAGPLDGVAGP
-3251 LLHLSRAGLGA
+3251 LLQLSRAGLGA
-3262 VREGGRAVAALWGQS
+3262 VRAGGRAVAALWGQS

-3326 VWQERAESAMRWLR
+3326 VWQEQAESAMRWLR

-3349 TLELA
+3349 ALELA

-3468 VHCGSLLLAKDFAHN
+3468 VRCGSLLLAKDFAHN

-3491 ASSGLT
+3491 AGSGLT

-3507 LVFYPRLKTYR
+3507 LVFYPSLKTYR

-3526 QSCLHRDLPPPAT
+3526 QSCPHRDLPPAAT

-3570 LWLHGGSGPQLGA
+3570 LWLH
-3583 SGPMGS
+3583 
-3589 AMWRPQ
+3589 
-3595 QVSEA
+3595 
-3600 NAANPWPG
+3600 
-3608 VHLLSLRGWGPGS
+3608 
-3621 PGPLPTAASWGA
+3621 
-3633 PNLSRQERSRCGGS
+3633 
-3647 AHEGFPSSVSFL
+3647 
-3659 LSLWG
+3659 
-3664 RVRARVGRGSQGWR
+3664 
-3678 VRPPR
+3678 
-3683 EPWPGSP
+3683 
-3690 TSPFPIG
+3690 G

-3741 EKTHECPQQS
+3741 EKTHECPRQS
-3751 PTCRAFFQDPRSCL
+3751 PTCQAFFQDPRSCL

-3774 TPFLSLCTQ
+3774 TPFLSLCSQ

-3812 DPPPQCVGEFA
+3812 DPPPQCGKLLQPAESDPCPVDLCLPSQRQNQFLPFA

>member
-1 MALRLQGFQVTSIL
+1 MLVTWLLPQVT
-15 GSKVT
+15 
-20 VLKDSE
+20 
-26 SLSAALGRYP
+26 R
-36 LRFVLHAGRV
+36 
-46 ARLCPRS
+46 
-53 TEPRWV
+53 
-59 LNVKRAVLS
+59 
-68 LLQGRPGASG
+68 
-78 PQTLEEVDV
+78 
-87 LGRCPTTYQP
+87 
-97 HGAWLLK
+97 
-104 TKDLGRCSLR
+104 
-114 RARSSLSSQALPGEE
+114 
-129 QPGLA
+129 
-134 SRLTCHQSFQAGI
+134 
-147 LREASCT
+147 
-154 ELDTVGPLSEKAS
+154 
-167 AVHMRTLS
+167 
-175 SLVLLREMSLD
+175 
-186 PAVTALPIS
+186 
-195 DPDDGEVTPSS
+195 
-206 LLYEW
+206 
-211 EETRSQASVVT
+211 
-222 VAVSVRKLCQAQ
+222 
-234 TTSFEAA
+234 
-241 ELFLTL
+241 
-247 VLELQGLSPDELLE
+247 
-261 LWRQS
+261 
-266 SFKCRDNWQ
+266 
-275 PLVDALPSCGT
+275 
-286 EPCVGLMKDLIMSG
+286 
-300 EVEVDEIEA
+300 
-309 WLWSL
+309 
-314 AFIPQPTDAMVHT
+314 
-327 LLPLLQTPGASPSA
+327 
-341 FLGISALAHNLCASL
+341 
-356 DGPCG
+356 
-361 HLPGVG
+361 
-367 SLVRILGEALDANCT
+367 
-382 LQEPSDADQLQL
+382 
-394 VLKAIGNA
+394 
-402 GLAAAALTPALSTCA
+402 
-417 SERSCPP
+417 
-424 EVRLGAIQA
+424 
-433 FRRVPCS
+433 
-440 ADRSVLSRLYQSPEE
+440 
-455 DAEIRINAYLAL
+455 
-467 MRCPGEEVFAQVR
+467 
-480 HTQAGERSTQVGS
+480 
-493 FVWSHLLQL
+493 
-502 LETDDPLKRAL
+502 
-513 RETLPED
+513 
-520 ILSQEFHPEA
+520 
-530 WKHSSYSDVTFRSV
+530 
-544 SGSLGANLE
+544 
-553 RTLLFSPASFLP
+553 
-565 RSAMTNLTIHALG
+565 
-578 HAFNFLELCLRLENA
+578 
-593 EKMVHRLFGGKS
+593 
-605 FWGQEEEGEAQ
+605 
-616 AEKSPEPEE
+616 
-625 GSTPHASSPDCLG
+625 
-638 ERYRKV
+638 
-644 TWRRTERRALRCELS
+644 RRTERRALRCELS

-672 GVMGSRLGRQSLS
+672 GVMGSRVSRQSLS

-766 GTVGALGQAGL
+766 GT
-777 RWVTGI
+777 
-783 RGTASLDGGIQARK
+783 
-797 SRDLKVHLNTPEEP
+797 
-811 VELLSLS
+811 
-818 SKLYLVTGDGVR
+818 
-830 SLSNAR
+830 
-836 SPSEAQSC
+836 
-844 TDKEGSRT
+844 
-852 WGWQLC
+852 
-858 TEVTWPPAG
+858 
-867 QPSLLSLPVLAAVT
+867 
-881 LKKQD
+881 
-886 QGLQQY
+886 
-892 LLEAAYTFHPQKDGW
+892 
-907 LPREASA
+907 
-914 HVFMGTPKS
+914 
-923 HVPRDVG
+923 
-930 VDVSYS
+930 
-936 LPQGRFR
+936 
-943 LKLLHL
+943 
-949 RKKLELDG
+949 
-957 KIETLQ
+957 
-963 SGRVGHLELIM
+963 
-974 DDRDV
+974 
-979 YYIKGRSDLW
+979 GRSDLW

-999 EAQLEA
+999 EVQLEA

-1027 LAFSLLLSNV
+1027 LAFSVWLSNV

-1077 LVQQWGR
+1077 LVQQRGR

-1149 GSGHLHSH
+1149 GLGHLHSH

-1198 QVPERQVDYRTQLYH
+1198 QVPERQVDYRMQLYH
-1213 LSLRQPHLESS
+1213 LSLRQPHVESS

-1283 VLELTLGKA
+1283 VLGLTLGKA

-1312 GKIHIS
+1312 GKIHIY

-1420 TRDGRLYQKR
+1420 TRDGKLYQKR
-1430 GTFLLRH
+1430 GTFFLRH

-1452 FTADRQHQRCS
+1452 FTADRPHQRCS

-1483 YQAGHTYVCLGLN
+1483 YQAGHPYVCVGLT
-1496 HPYSSKAVPGNAEG
+1496 HPYSSKTVPGNAEG

-1558 NASHSSQLRL
+1558 NAAHSSQLRL

-1601 IPTQVSVQL
+1601 VPSQVSVQL

-1619 LFQLRH
+1619 LLQLSH
-1625 PYRPPFPPYLQVQ
+1625 PHRPPFPANLQVQ

-1665 EADSSQDTRRSS
+1665 EADTIQDTRRSS

-1686 RQAVLRAPRAVQLQ
+1686 RQAVLHAPRAVQLQ

-1865 LSHNISTLSEAGLP
+1865 LSHNISTLNEAGLP

-1890 VASNLSTSFMARS
+1890 AASNLSTSFMARS

-1923 YLLRASLAHTV
+1923 HLLRASLAHTV
-1934 PGLRRWGLPFSV
+1934 PGLRHWGLPFSV
-1946 DGRGHFQSAGHR
+1946 DGRGHFQ
-1958 VAAGLTASVDGE
+1958 
-1970 QLHLAL
+1970 
-1976 EARRQPGHGGLALEL
+1976 
-1991 HHGLSALLGTV
+1991 
-2002 PAWLQVNCSGD
+2002 VNCSGD
-2013 ASSAQLSGLCWGDFA
+2013 ASPAQLSGLCWGDFA
-2028 QQLLEDLAVLSLN
+2028 QQPLE
-2041 GSLLVHTHTASLA
+2041 
-2054 AQISSGDTFARAHV
+2054 
-2068 HTACG
+2068 
-2073 HRHIHLDTGLQHAW
+2073 
-2087 PPFEALGVAPDNHI
+2087 
-2101 QVSVA
+2101 
-2106 GDEPTGAGLA
+2106 
-2116 VALGQCTL
+2116 
-2124 TARGDISPEANTT
+2124 
-2137 YTNWTLSLVN
+2137 
-2147 RCSLLEATGLPQALH
+2147 
-2162 AEGSLSWSPCE
+2162 
-2173 VNLASSLQ
+2173 
-2181 SDPGDAHLLLALT
+2181 
-2194 CGPQTLV
+2194 
-2201 VGRLAHSLPL
+2201 
-2211 LGRLGL
+2211 
-2217 PPSSAISLAA
+2217 
-2227 QPRPPARSSL
+2227 
-2237 ALQLGP
+2237 
-2243 CQLQGS
+2243 
-2249 LEQHVENQSTWT
+2249 
-2261 LAAEP
+2261 
-2266 GCPLLEGLGLPART
+2266 
-2280 QLSGSLRAADGE
+2280 
-2292 ADVSGSLVSAGRTAS
+2292 
-2307 LTLAAALHR
+2307 
-2316 SEATLRVKLSH
+2316 
-2327 TLPALRAV
+2327 
-2335 PPEALLTTQLGW
+2335 
-2347 ESGRRLDLRL
+2347 
-2357 RAGACELQGSG
+2357 
-2368 ELHLG
+2368 
-2373 PRLQWRVL
+2373 
-2381 AQSSCEALQALGVLG
+2381 
-2396 RVNSSGYVEVSS
+2396 
-2408 VAVDARALVAV
+2408 
-2419 DNSTL
+2419 
-2424 RGLLIFKTAENQ
+2424 
-2436 REVEVSLTH
+2436 
-2445 DLPQPGPSGLP
+2445 
-2456 AHALLQLATERQGP
+2456 
-2470 RYRGTLRVGV
+2470 
-2480 DGRQVSEELTFTQ
+2480 
-2493 QPEHISLEYT
+2493 
-2503 LQHDVPMLRTLQV
+2503 
-2516 EDTLGLRA
+2516 A

-2537 SGHILVGP
+2537 SGRILVGP

-2574 LWAGL
+2574 LRAGL
-2579 PRKARLSARLQTLE
+2579 PRKAHLSARLQTLE

-2629 NASHAVPTLR
+2629 NASHAVPALR
-2639 GLGLPFTSQ
+2639 GLGLPFASQ

-2659 MHSYL
+2659 MHSSL

-2675 LDVRGQNQVLSKE
+2675 LDVRGQSQVLSKE

-2785 WDDQVVTL
+2785 WDDHVVTF

-2799 SFPRPPGNLSLQVEL
+2799 SFPRLPGNLSLQVEL

-2878 SWWCME
+2878 SWSCME

-2963 LDLSWDR
+2963 LDLSWDLR
-2970 RRVRQNLTYERHW
+2970 RMRQNLTYERHW

-2998 IFTASCATQSFRGEV
+2998 VFTASCATQSFRGEV

-3070 LTLRNHSRPRTPDF
+3070 LTLRDHSRPRTPDF

-3097 LGLWGRVSAPA
+3097 LGLRGRVSAPA
-3108 SRCVVQLEGTVDDG
+3108 SRCVVQLEGTADDG

-3150 SVVLRACARGRMAEA
+3150 SVVLRACAHGRMAEA

-3194 AHGCLGTLLG
+3194 AHGCPGTLLG
-3204 CMESSVAAIGS
+3204 RMESSVAAIGS
-3215 QVQAQLEKRMR
+3215 QVQTQLEKRMR
-3226 GLEAYVETFRRLV
+3226 GLDAYVETFRRLV
-3239 KPAGPLDGVAGP
+3239 QPAGPLDGVAGP
-3251 LLHLSRAGLGA
+3251 LLQLSRAGLGA
-3262 VREGGRAVAALWGQS
+3262 ARAGGRAVAALWGQS

-3340 ALGPRPIAA
+3340 ALGPRPIGAA
-3349 TLELA
+3349 LELA
-3354 TRQMLSWAEATLSQ
+3354 TLQMLSWAEATLSQ

-3491 ASSGLT
+3491 AGSGLT

-3570 LWLHGGSGPQLGA
+3570 LWLHG
-3583 SGPMGS
+3583 
-3589 AMWRPQ
+3589 
-3595 QVSEA
+3595 
-3600 NAANPWPG
+3600 
-3608 VHLLSLRGWGPGS
+3608 
-3621 PGPLPTAASWGA
+3621 
-3633 PNLSRQERSRCGGS
+3633 
-3647 AHEGFPSSVSFL
+3647 
-3659 LSLWG
+3659 
-3664 RVRARVGRGSQGWR
+3664 
-3678 VRPPR
+3678 
-3683 EPWPGSP
+3683 
-3690 TSPFPIG
+3690 

-3725 EELGLAWQLG
+3725 EEFGLAWQLG

-3741 EKTHECPQQS
+3741 EKTHECPRQS

>member
-1 MALRLQGFQVTSIL
+1 MGRSPP
-15 GSKVT
+15 
-20 VLKDSE
+20 DSHPPVP
-26 SLSAALGRYP
+26 SAALGRYP

-53 TEPRWV
+53 AEPRWV

-97 HGAWLLK
+97 QGAWLLK

-114 RARSSLSSQALPGEE
+114 RARSWLRSQALPGEE
-129 QPGLA
+129 SGASPEPLPVSPTPMVQQPGLA

-154 ELDTVGPLSEKAS
+154 ELDTVGPLSEKI
-167 AVHMRTLS
+167 TLP
-175 SLVLLREMSLD
+175 M
-186 PAVTALPIS
+186 S

-286 EPCVGLMKDLIMSG
+286 EPCVGLMKDLIVSG

-341 FLGISALAHNLCASL
+341 FLGISALVHNLCASL
-356 DGPCG
+356 DEPCG
-361 HLPGVG
+361 RLPGVG

-455 DAEIRINAYLAL
+455 DTEIRINAYLAL

-480 HTQAGERSTQVGS
+480 RTQAGERSTQGT
-493 FVWSHLLQL
+493 HLLQL

-520 ILSQEFHPEA
+520 ILSQEFQPEA

-578 HAFNFLELCLRLENA
+578 HAFNFLELGLRLENA
-593 EKMVHRLFGGKS
+593 EKIVHRLFGGKS

-616 AEKSPEPEE
+616 AEKSPEPEA
-625 GSTPHASSPDCLG
+625 GSTPHASSPDCPG

-644 TWRRTERRALRCELS
+644 TWRRTERRVLRCELS

-672 GVMGSRLGRQSLS
+672 GVMGSRMSRQSLS

-830 SLSNAR
+830 SLSTAR

-881 LKKQD
+881 LRKQD

-923 HVPRDVG
+923 HMPRDVG

-1027 LAFSLLLSNV
+1027 LAFSVLLSNV

-1051 AEDGL
+1051 AENGL

-1077 LVQQWGR
+1077 LVQQRGR

-1099 ARQLAQ
+1099 AKQLAQ

-1116 SGSEAAYELE
+1116 SGSEVAYELE

-1139 SHKLQLRHEE
+1139 SHK
-1149 GSGHLHSH
+1149 
-1157 LEVSYGKHW
+1157 VSYGKHW

-1185 GPALSNYFVEFAL
+1185 GPALSNYFVE
-1198 QVPERQVDYRTQLYH
+1198 VPERQVDYRTQLYH
-1213 LSLRQPHLESS
+1213 LSLRQPHVESS

-1260 DSPWLMVSMAH
+1260 DSPWLMVSVAH

-1312 GKIHIS
+1312 GKIHIY
-1318 TPTTTYLRVSTA
+1318 TPTTTYLRWLRDGGKFFLFPQDPVGINQFCGDQTGKASQRWYRRGFEEWVSTE

-1384 RHMEQPRKTHV
+1384 RHVEQPRKTHV

-1403 MSGRPQGL
+1403 MSGQPQGL

-1437 PLPLPIPRSLLLQET
+1437 PLPLPLPRSLLLQET
-1452 FTADRQHQRCS
+1452 FTADRPHQRCS

-1483 YQAGHTYVCLGLN
+1483 YQAGHPYVCVGLT
-1496 HPYSSKAVPGNAEG
+1496 HPYSSKTVPGSAEG

-1521 SREVEATLKVN
+1521 SREVE
-1532 QNVVLHLRGLHHDRS
+1532 
-1547 QGEEIWHRLAL
+1547 
-1558 NASHSSQLRL
+1558 LRL

-1601 IPTQVSVQL
+1601 VPSQVSVQL

-1619 LFQLRH
+1619 LFQLSH
-1625 PYRPPFPPYLQVQ
+1625 PHRPPFPPNLQVQ
-1638 ATARR
+1638 ATAWR
-1643 YKDHSVGGSLS
+1643 YKHHSVVGSLS

-1665 EADSSQDTRRSS
+1665 EADTSQDTRRSS

-1799 TSMHSVTCILAQNGT
+1799 TSMHSVTCILAQNST

-1850 GVCAWGPGHGRLSGS
+1850 GVCAWGPGYGRLSGS

-1890 VASNLSTSFMARS
+1890 AASNLSTSFMAQS

-1923 YLLRASLAHTV
+1923 HLLRASLAHTV

-1946 DGRGHFQSAGHR
+1946 DGRGRFQSAGHR

-1970 QLHLAL
+1970 QLHVAL

-2002 PAWLQVNCSGD
+2002 PARLQVNCSGD
-2013 ASSAQLSGLCWGDFA
+2013 ASPAQLSGLCWGDFA
-2028 QQLLEDLAVLSLN
+2028 QQPLE
-2041 GSLLVHTHTASLA
+2041 VHTHTASLA

-2073 HRHIHLDTGLQHAW
+2073 HRHIHLDTGLQHTW
-2087 PPFEALGVAPDNHI
+2087 PPLEALGVAPDNHI

-2124 TARGDISPEANTT
+2124 TARGDISPEVNTT
-2137 YTNWTLSLVN
+2137 HTNWTLSLVN
-2147 RCSLLEATGLPQALH
+2147 RCPLLEATGLPQALH

-2227 QPRPPARSSL
+2227 QPRPSARSSL

-2243 CQLQGS
+2243 CRLQGS

-2266 GCPLLEGLGLPART
+2266 GCPLLE
-2280 QLSGSLRAADGE
+2280 DGE
-2292 ADVSGSLVSAGRTAS
+2292 ANVSGSLASAGRTAS

-2373 PRLQWRVL
+2373 PRLQWQVL
-2381 AQSSCEALQALGVLG
+2381 AQSSCKALQALGVLG

-2408 VAVDARALVAV
+2408 VAADARALVAV

-2456 AHALLQLATERQGP
+2456 AHVLLQLATERQGP

-2480 DGRQVSEELTFTQ
+2480 DGRQVSEELTFTR
-2493 QPEHISLEYT
+2493 QPERISLEYT
-2503 LQHDVPMLRTLQV
+2503 LQHDVPMLRTLLV

-2537 SGHILVGP
+2537 SGRILVGP

-2574 LWAGL
+2574 LRAGL

-2604 GDGGVSVDVAALV
+2604 GDGEVSVDVAALV

-2629 NASHAVPTLR
+2629 NASHAVPALQA
-2639 GLGLPFTSQ
+2639 LGLPFASQ

-2659 MHSYL
+2659 MHSSL

-2675 LDVRGQNQVLSKE
+2675 LDVRGQSQVLSKE

-2716 HEAESAIFVAVEEH
+2716 HEAGSAIFVAVEEH

-2756 QFSTLPAELVLQT
+2756 QFSTLPGELVLQT
-2769 SYERAH
+2769 SYERAR

-2814 THQLPLSLPRHC
+2814 MHQLPLSLPRHC

-2878 SWWCME
+2878 SWSCME

-2963 LDLSWDR
+2963 LDLSWDLS
-2970 RRVRQNLTYERHW
+2970 RVRQNLTHEGLPHW
-2983 PSQPDQIH
+2983 PSRPDQIH
-2991 AGVVLEH
+2991 ADVMLEH
-2998 IFTASCATQSFRGEV
+2998 VFTASCATQSFRGEV

-3097 LGLWGRVSAPA
+3097 LGLRGRVSAPA

-3122 NAKARLSVSRARGC
+3122 NAKASLSVSRARGC

-3150 SVVLRACARGRMAEA
+3150 SVVLRACAHGRMAEA

-3186 ANQSVRLE
+3186 ANQSVHLE
-3194 AHGCLGTLLG
+3194 AHGCPGTLLG
-3204 CMESSVAAIGS
+3204 RVEPSVAAIGS

-3226 GLEAYVETFRRLV
+3226 GLDAYVETFRRLV
-3239 KPAGPLDGVAGP
+3239 QPAGPLDGVAGP
-3251 LLHLSRAGLGA
+3251 LLQLSRVGLGA
-3262 VREGGRAVAALWGQS
+3262 VRAGGRAVAALWGQS

-3320 LRPLDE
+3320 LQPLDE
-3326 VWQERAESAMRWLR
+3326 AWQERAESAMQWLR
-3340 ALGPRPIAA
+3340 ALGPRPIGAA
-3349 TLELA
+3349 LELA

-3463 VWSLG
+3463 VWSLD

-3507 LVFYPRLKTYR
+3507 LVFYPRLKPVSGPQTYR

-3526 QSCLHRDLPPPAT
+3526 QSCPHRDLPPAAT

-3551 DGVSIT
+3551 DGISIT

-3570 LWLHGGSGPQLGA
+3570 LWLHG
-3583 SGPMGS
+3583 
-3589 AMWRPQ
+3589 
-3595 QVSEA
+3595 
-3600 NAANPWPG
+3600 
-3608 VHLLSLRGWGPGS
+3608 
-3621 PGPLPTAASWGA
+3621 
-3633 PNLSRQERSRCGGS
+3633 
-3647 AHEGFPSSVSFL
+3647 
-3659 LSLWG
+3659 
-3664 RVRARVGRGSQGWR
+3664 
-3678 VRPPR
+3678 
-3683 EPWPGSP
+3683 
-3690 TSPFPIG
+3690 
-3697 VSAGLLGTNDNEAAN
+3697 VSAGLLGTNDNKAAN

-3725 EELGLAWQLG
+3725 EELGRAWQLG
-3735 GDCRAV
+3735 GNCRAV
-3741 EKTHECPQQS
+3741 EKTHECPRQS

-3812 DPPPQCVGEFA
+3812 DPPPQCALADPL

>member
-1 MALRLQGFQVTSIL
+1 MTHMTSSRPQRRVPSAGLALHREQAAHGPVEAGRYTYRFSTNTSTGLQGAPAEGSGLGLRGLVILDVLGPCQMALWLQGFQVTSIL

-20 VLKDSE
+20 VLEDSE

-53 TEPRWV
+53 AEPRWV

-114 RARSSLSSQALPGEE
+114 RARSWLRSQALPGEE
-129 QPGLA
+129 PGLA

-175 SLVLLREMSLD
+175 SLTLLREMSLD
-186 PAVTALPIS
+186 PAVT

-222 VAVSVRKLCQAQ
+222 VAVSIRKLCQAQ

-286 EPCVGLMKDLIMSG
+286 EPCVGLMKDLIVSG

-356 DGPCG
+356 DEPCG
-361 HLPGVG
+361 RLPGVG

-394 VLKAIGNA
+394 VLKAIGNV

-455 DAEIRINAYLAL
+455 DTEIRINAYLAL

-480 HTQAGERSTQVGS
+480 RTQAGERSTQVGS

-520 ILSQEFHPEA
+520 ILSQEFQPEA

-578 HAFNFLELCLRLENA
+578 HAFNFLELGLRLENA
-593 EKMVHRLFGGKS
+593 EKIIHRLFGGKS

-616 AEKSPEPEE
+616 AEKSPEPEA
-625 GSTPHASSPDCLG
+625 GSTPHASSPDCPG

-644 TWRRTERRALRCELS
+644 TWRRTERRVLRCELS

-672 GVMGSRLGRQSLS
+672 GVMGSRVSRQSLS

-797 SRDLKVHLNTPEEP
+797 SRDLKVHLNTPEET

-936 LPQGRFR
+936 LPQGRFW

-1027 LAFSLLLSNV
+1027 LAFSVLLSNV

-1051 AEDGL
+1051 AENGL

-1077 LVQQWGR
+1077 LVQQRGR

-1099 ARQLAQ
+1099 AKQLAQ

-1116 SGSEAAYELE
+1116 SGSEVAYELE

-1185 GPALSNYFVEFAL
+1185 GPALSNYFVEFVL

-1213 LSLRQPHLESS
+1213 LSLRQPHVESS

-1312 GKIHIS
+1312 GKIHIY
-1318 TPTTTYLRVSTA
+1318 TPTTTYLRVSTE

-1384 RHMEQPRKTHV
+1384 RHVEQPRKTHV

-1403 MSGRPQGL
+1403 MSGQPQGL

-1452 FTADRQHQRCS
+1452 FTADRPHQRCS
-1463 LETRLVLNGREET
+1463 LETRLVLNGREEI

-1483 YQAGHTYVCLGLN
+1483 YQAGHPYVCVGLT
-1496 HPYSSKAVPGNAEG
+1496 HPYSSKTVPGSAEG

-1532 QNVVLHLRGLHHDRS
+1532 QNVVLHLRGLHQDRS
-1547 QGEEIWHRLAL
+1547 RGEEIWHRLAL
-1558 NASHSSQLRL
+1558 NAAHSSQLRL

-1601 IPTQVSVQL
+1601 VPSQVSVQL

-1619 LFQLRH
+1619 LFQLSH
-1625 PYRPPFPPYLQVQ
+1625 PHRPPFPPNLQVQ

-1643 YKDHSVGGSLS
+1643 YKHHSVVGSLS

-1665 EADSSQDTRRSS
+1665 EADTSQDTRRSS

-1923 YLLRASLAHTV
+1923 HLLRASLAHTV

-1946 DGRGHFQSAGHR
+1946 DGRGHFQSAGHH

-1970 QLHLAL
+1970 QLHVAL

-1991 HHGLSALLGTV
+1991 HHGLSELLGTV
-2002 PAWLQVNCSGD
+2002 PTRLQVICSGD
-2013 ASSAQLSGLCWGDFA
+2013 ASPAQLSGLCWGDFA
-2028 QQLLEDLAVLSLN
+2028 QQPLE
-2041 GSLLVHTHTASLA
+2041 
-2054 AQISSGDTFARAHV
+2054 
-2068 HTACG
+2068 
-2073 HRHIHLDTGLQHAW
+2073 
-2087 PPFEALGVAPDNHI
+2087 
-2101 QVSVA
+2101 
-2106 GDEPTGAGLA
+2106 
-2116 VALGQCTL
+2116 
-2124 TARGDISPEANTT
+2124 
-2137 YTNWTLSLVN
+2137 
-2147 RCSLLEATGLPQALH
+2147 
-2162 AEGSLSWSPCE
+2162 
-2173 VNLASSLQ
+2173 
-2181 SDPGDAHLLLALT
+2181 
-2194 CGPQTLV
+2194 
-2201 VGRLAHSLPL
+2201 
-2211 LGRLGL
+2211 
-2217 PPSSAISLAA
+2217 
-2227 QPRPPARSSL
+2227 
-2237 ALQLGP
+2237 
-2243 CQLQGS
+2243 
-2249 LEQHVENQSTWT
+2249 
-2261 LAAEP
+2261 
-2266 GCPLLEGLGLPART
+2266 
-2280 QLSGSLRAADGE
+2280 
-2292 ADVSGSLVSAGRTAS
+2292 
-2307 LTLAAALHR
+2307 
-2316 SEATLRVKLSH
+2316 
-2327 TLPALRAV
+2327 
-2335 PPEALLTTQLGW
+2335 
-2347 ESGRRLDLRL
+2347 
-2357 RAGACELQGSG
+2357 
-2368 ELHLG
+2368 
-2373 PRLQWRVL
+2373 
-2381 AQSSCEALQALGVLG
+2381 
-2396 RVNSSGYVEVSS
+2396 
-2408 VAVDARALVAV
+2408 
-2419 DNSTL
+2419 
-2424 RGLLIFKTAENQ
+2424 
-2436 REVEVSLTH
+2436 
-2445 DLPQPGPSGLP
+2445 
-2456 AHALLQLATERQGP
+2456 
-2470 RYRGTLRVGV
+2470 
-2480 DGRQVSEELTFTQ
+2480 
-2493 QPEHISLEYT
+2493 
-2503 LQHDVPMLRTLQV
+2503 
-2516 EDTLGLRA
+2516 A

-2537 SGHILVGP
+2537 SGRILVGP

-2574 LWAGL
+2574 LRAGL

-2593 TQTEASVALHG
+2593 TQTEASVALHR
-2604 GDGGVSVDVAALV
+2604 GDGEVSVDVAALV

-2629 NASHAVPTLR
+2629 NASHAVPALR
-2639 GLGLPFTSQ
+2639 ALGLPFASQ

-2659 MHSYL
+2659 MHSSL

-2675 LDVRGQNQVLSKE
+2675 LDVRGQSQVLSKE

-2716 HEAESAIFVAVEEH
+2716 HEAGSAIFVAVEEH

-2756 QFSTLPAELVLQT
+2756 QFSTLPGELVLQT
-2769 SYERAH
+2769 SYERAR

-2878 SWWCME
+2878 SWSCME

-2917 DRSSGYDTIWDGC
+2917 DRSSGYNTIWDGC

-2970 RRVRQNLTYERHW
+2970 RRVRQNLTHERHW
-2983 PSQPDQIH
+2983 PSRPDQIH
-2991 AGVVLEH
+2991 AGVMLEH
-2998 IFTASCATQSFRGEV
+2998 VFTASCATQSFRGEV

-3097 LGLWGRVSAPA
+3097 LGLRGRVSAPA

-3122 NAKARLSVSRARGC
+3122 NAKASLSVSWARGC

-3150 SVVLRACARGRMAEA
+3150 SVVLRACAHGRMAEA

-3186 ANQSVRLE
+3186 ANQSVHLE
-3194 AHGCLGTLLG
+3194 AHGCPGTLLG
-3204 CMESSVAAIGS
+3204 RVEPSVAAIGS

-3226 GLEAYVETFRRLV
+3226 GLDAYVETFRRLV
-3239 KPAGPLDGVAGP
+3239 QPAGPLDGVAGP
-3251 LLHLSRAGLGA
+3251 LLQLSRVGLGA
-3262 VREGGRAVAALWGQS
+3262 VRAGGRAVAALWGQS

-3340 ALGPRPIAA
+3340 ALGPRPIGAA
-3349 TLELA
+3349 LELA

-3463 VWSLG
+3463 VWSLD

-3526 QSCLHRDLPPPAT
+3526 QSCPHRDLPPAAT

-3557 CDVRAGLCSVTLG
+3557 CDIRAGLCSVTLG
-3570 LWLHGGSGPQLGA
+3570 LWLH
-3583 SGPMGS
+3583 
-3589 AMWRPQ
+3589 
-3595 QVSEA
+3595 
-3600 NAANPWPG
+3600 
-3608 VHLLSLRGWGPGS
+3608 
-3621 PGPLPTAASWGA
+3621 
-3633 PNLSRQERSRCGGS
+3633 
-3647 AHEGFPSSVSFL
+3647 
-3659 LSLWG
+3659 
-3664 RVRARVGRGSQGWR
+3664 
-3678 VRPPR
+3678 
-3683 EPWPGSP
+3683 
-3690 TSPFPIG
+3690 G

-3712 ELMLPDGTLAHGL
+3712 ELMLPDGTLAHSL

-3741 EKTHECPQQS
+3741 EKTHECPRQS

-3812 DPPPQCVGEFA
+3812 DPPPQCEKKSILKFIRNLKGPQIAKAILTKSQVKVGEFA

>member
-1 MALRLQGFQVTSIL
+1 FS
-15 GSKVT
+15 SC
-20 VLKDSE
+20 
-26 SLSAALGRYP
+26 LSAPPP
-36 LRFVLHAGRV
+36 LPETCGSVGRV
-46 ARLCPRS
+46 GGRLPGGLL
-53 TEPRWV
+53 
-59 LNVKRAVLS
+59 LNL
-68 LLQGRPGASG
+68 
-78 PQTLEEVDV
+78 
-87 LGRCPTTYQP
+87 
-97 HGAWLLK
+97 
-104 TKDLGRCSLR
+104 
-114 RARSSLSSQALPGEE
+114 ALPPPCG
-129 QPGLA
+129 PPHLA
-134 SRLTCHQSFQAGI
+134 
-147 LREASCT
+147 
-154 ELDTVGPLSEKAS
+154 P
-167 AVHMRTLS
+167 
-175 SLVLLREMSLD
+175 
-186 PAVTALPIS
+186 PIS

-286 EPCVGLMKDLIMSG
+286 EPCVGLMKDLILSG

-361 HLPGVG
+361 RLPGVG

-382 LQEPSDADQLQL
+382 LQEPSDTDQVRETGILGTACATQL

-402 GLAAAALTPALSTCA
+402 GLAAAALTPALSACA

-455 DAEIRINAYLAL
+455 DTEIRINAYLAL

-480 HTQAGERSTQVGS
+480 RTQAGERSTQVGS

-530 WKHSSYSDVTFRSV
+530 WKHSSYSDITFRSV
-544 SGSLGANLE
+544 SGSLGVNLE

-578 HAFNFLELCLRLENA
+578 HAFNFLELGLRLENA
-593 EKMVHRLFGGKS
+593 EKIVHRLFGGKS

-616 AEKSPEPEE
+616 AEKSPEPEA
-625 GSTPHASSPDCLG
+625 GSTPHASSPDCPG

-644 TWRRTERRALRCELS
+644 TRRRTERRALRCELS

-672 GVMGSRLGRQSLS
+672 GVMGSRMSRQSLS

-777 RWVTGI
+777 RWVTSI

-818 SKLYLVTGDGVR
+818 SKLYLVTGDGVK

-1027 LAFSLLLSNV
+1027 LAFSVLLSNV

-1077 LVQQWGR
+1077 LVQQRGR

-1099 ARQLAQ
+1099 AKQLAQ
-1105 ECGTSQKLRTH
+1105 ECSTSQKLRTH

-1149 GSGHLHSH
+1149 GSGHLHSQ

-1213 LSLRQPHLESS
+1213 LSLRQPHVESS
-1224 THLKVQDNGQLPFAA
+1224 THLKVQDNGQLPLAA

-1297 LVIKVAGRRRGRDRE
+1297 LVIKVACRRRGRDRE
-1312 GKIHIS
+1312 GKIHIY

-1359 NSQELKILHGWLKG
+1359 NSQELKILHGWLKR

-1384 RHMEQPRKTHV
+1384 GHMEQPRKTHV

-1476 LQTIVLG
+1476 VQTIVLG
-1483 YQAGHTYVCLGLN
+1483 YQAGHPYVCVGLT

-1521 SREVEATLKVN
+1521 SREVEATVKVH

-1547 QGEEIWHRLAL
+1547 QGEEVWHRLAL

-1581 RGPPGLFDFSVD
+1581 RGPPGLFDFIVD

-1601 IPTQVSVQL
+1601 VPSQVSVQL

-1625 PYRPPFPPYLQVQ
+1625 PHRPPFPPNLQVQ

-1665 EADSSQDTRRSS
+1665 ETDTSQDTRRSS

-1686 RQAVLRAPRAVQLQ
+1686 RQAVLRAPRAVELQ

-1714 KVLVDQSTAQ
+1714 KVLVDQSAAQ

-1752 PAVPHLLTLKGVL
+1752 PAVPHLLTLKGVW

-1890 VASNLSTSFMARS
+1890 AASNLSTSFMARS

-1923 YLLRASLAHTV
+1923 HLLHASLAHTV

-1970 QLHLAL
+1970 QLHVAL

-2002 PAWLQVNCSGD
+2002 PARLQVNCSGD
-2013 ASSAQLSGLCWGDFA
+2013 ASPAQLSGLCWGDFA
-2028 QQLLEDLAVLSLN
+2028 QQPLEDLAVLSLN
-2041 GSLLVHTHTASLA
+2041 GSLLVHARTASLA

-2087 PPFEALGVAPDNHI
+2087 PPLEALGVAPDNHI

-2106 GDEPTGAGLA
+2106 GDEPAGAGLA
-2116 VALGQCTL
+2116 VALGQCAL
-2124 TARGDISPEANTT
+2124 TARGDISPEANITHA
-2137 YTNWTLSLVN
+2137 NWTLSLVN
-2147 RCSLLEATGLPQALH
+2147 RCPLLEATGLPQALH

-2173 VNLASSLQ
+2173 VNLASSLR

-2217 PPSSAISLAA
+2217 PPSSAVSLAA
-2227 QPRPPARSSL
+2227 QPRSPARSSL

-2243 CQLQGS
+2243 CRLQGS

-2280 QLSGSLRAADGE
+2280 QLSGSLRTADGE
-2292 ADVSGSLVSAGRTAS
+2292 ADVSGSLASAGRTAS
-2307 LTLAAALHR
+2307 LTLVAALHR

-2327 TLPALRAV
+2327 TLPVLRAV

-2347 ESGRRLDLRL
+2347 ESGRRLGLRL

-2373 PRLQWRVL
+2373 PRLQWQVL

-2408 VAVDARALVAV
+2408 VAADARALVAV

-2424 RGLLIFKTAENQ
+2424 RGLLTFKTAENQ

-2456 AHALLQLATERQGP
+2456 AHVLLHLAAERQGP
-2470 RYRGTLRVGV
+2470 RHRGTLRVGV
-2480 DGRQVSEELTFTQ
+2480 DGRQVSEELTFTR
-2493 QPEHISLEYT
+2493 QPERISLEYT
-2503 LQHDVPMLRTLQV
+2503 LQHDVPMLRTLRV
-2516 EDTLGLRA
+2516 EDTLGLQA
-2524 AVEVP
+2524 AVELP

-2537 SGHILVGP
+2537 SGRILVGP

-2574 LWAGL
+2574 LRAGL

-2593 TQTEASVALHG
+2593 TQSEASMALHG

-2629 NASHAVPTLR
+2629 NASHAVPALR
-2639 GLGLPFTSQ
+2639 GLGLPFASQ

-2659 MHSYL
+2659 MHSSL

-2675 LDVRGQNQVLSKE
+2675 LDVRGQSQVLSKE

-2716 HEAESAIFVAVEEH
+2716 HEAESAIFVAGEEH

-2735 TRVVTAKASVT
+2735 ARVVTAKASVT
-2746 NIIRLEQTFP
+2746 NIIRLAQTFP
-2756 QFSTLPAELVLQT
+2756 QFSTLPGELVLQT
-2769 SYERAH
+2769 SYERAR

-2878 SWWCME
+2878 SWSCME

-2970 RRVRQNLTYERHW
+2970 RRVQQNLTYERHW

-2998 IFTASCATQSFRGEV
+2998 VFTASCATQSFRGEV

-3050 LRSHCRLGL
+3050 LQSRCQLGL

-3097 LGLWGRVSAPA
+3097 LGLRGWVSAPA
-3108 SRCVVQLEGTVDDG
+3108 SRCVVQLEGTVNDG
-3122 NAKARLSVSRARGC
+3122 NVKARLSVSRAQGC
-3136 LQASVAHEEGSRQE
+3136 LQASVAHVEGSRQE
-3150 SVVLRACARGRMAEA
+3150 SVVLRACAHGLMAEA

-3194 AHGCLGTLLG
+3194 AHGCPGTLLG
-3204 CMESSVAAIGS
+3204 RMESSVAAIGS

-3226 GLEAYVETFRRLV
+3226 GLDAYVETFRRLV
-3239 KPAGPLDGVAGP
+3239 QPAGPLDGVAGP
-3251 LLHLSRAGLGA
+3251 LLQLSRAGLGA

-3284 HHLPLYLER
+3284 HHLVLYLER

-3340 ALGPRPIAA
+3340 ALGPRPIGAA
-3349 TLELA
+3349 VELA

-3414 EKLVLPFREL
+3414 EKLVLPFHEL

-3431 AYYRLKHRLL
+3431 MYYRLKHRLL

-3468 VHCGSLLLAKDFAHN
+3468 VRCGSLLLAKDFAHN

-3491 ASSGLT
+3491 AGSGLT

-3518 LYESSEPR
+3518 LYESTEPR
-3526 QSCLHRDLPPPAT
+3526 QSCPHRDLPPAAT

-3557 CDVRAGLCSVTLG
+3557 CDIRAGLCSVTLG
-3570 LWLHGGSGPQLGA
+3570 LWLH
-3583 SGPMGS
+3583 
-3589 AMWRPQ
+3589 
-3595 QVSEA
+3595 
-3600 NAANPWPG
+3600 
-3608 VHLLSLRGWGPGS
+3608 
-3621 PGPLPTAASWGA
+3621 
-3633 PNLSRQERSRCGGS
+3633 
-3647 AHEGFPSSVSFL
+3647 
-3659 LSLWG
+3659 
-3664 RVRARVGRGSQGWR
+3664 
-3678 VRPPR
+3678 
-3683 EPWPGSP
+3683 
-3690 TSPFPIG
+3690 G

-3741 EKTHECPQQS
+3741 EKTQECSRQS
-3751 PTCRAFFQDPRSCL
+3751 PTCWAFFQDPHSCL

-3774 TPFLSLCTQ
+3774 TPFLSLCSQ

>member
-1 MALRLQGFQVTSIL
+1 MSCAASCLKTGAGSAEPHLPVGTRYTYQFSTNTSTGLQGAPVEGSGLGLRGLVILDVLGPCQMALWLQGFQVTSIL

-53 TEPRWV
+53 AEPRWV

-87 LGRCPTTYQP
+87 LGGCPTTYQP

-114 RARSSLSSQALPGEE
+114 RARSSLRSQALPGLE
-129 QPGLA
+129 PGLA
-134 SRLTCHQSFQAGI
+134 SHLTCHQSFQAGI

-175 SLVLLREMSLD
+175 SLTLLREMSLD
-186 PAVTALPIS
+186 PAVT
-195 DPDDGEVTPSS
+195 DPNDGEVTPSS

-211 EETRSQASVVT
+211 EETQSQASVVT

-247 VLELQGLSPDELLE
+247 VLELQGLSPEELLE

-286 EPCVGLMKDLIMSG
+286 EPCVGLMKELIMSG

-361 HLPGVG
+361 RLPGVG

-553 RTLLFSPASFLP
+553 RMLLFSPASFLP

-578 HAFNFLELCLRLENA
+578 HAFNFLELGLRLENA
-593 EKMVHRLFGGKS
+593 EKIVHRLFGGKS

-616 AEKSPEPEE
+616 AEKSLEPEA
-625 GSTPHASSPDCLG
+625 GSTPHASSPDCSG

-644 TWRRTERRALRCELS
+644 TRRRTERRALRCELS

-672 GVMGSRLGRQSLS
+672 GVMGSRMSRQSLS

-700 VNRRLNLALEELTF
+700 VNRRLHLALEELTF

-720 PARLTLNASAAISV
+720 PARLTLNVSAAISV

-751 GYVKPSALL
+751 GYVKP
-760 RISAQM
+760 RDCEE
-766 GTVGALGQAGL
+766 VLGSYA
-777 RWVTGI
+777 RFTG
-783 RGTASLDGGIQARK
+783 
-797 SRDLKVHLNTPEEP
+797 N
-811 VELLSLS
+811 
-818 SKLYLVTGDGVR
+818 
-830 SLSNAR
+830 
-836 SPSEAQSC
+836 
-844 TDKEGSRT
+844 
-852 WGWQLC
+852 
-858 TEVTWPPAG
+858 
-867 QPSLLSLPVLAAVT
+867 LPI
-881 LKKQD
+881 
-886 QGLQQY
+886 
-892 LLEAAYTFHPQKDGW
+892 
-907 LPREASA
+907 
-914 HVFMGTPKS
+914 
-923 HVPRDVG
+923 
-930 VDVSYS
+930 VDVM
-936 LPQGRFR
+936 R
-943 LKLLHL
+943 HL
-949 RKKLELDG
+949 SK
-957 KIETLQ
+957 
-963 SGRVGHLELIM
+963 
-974 DDRDV
+974 
-979 YYIKGRSDLW
+979 
-989 PAAGGEPQRF
+989 PASSSF
-999 EAQLEA
+999 H
-1005 KLVTA
+1005 
-1010 GRPVVLTGH
+1010 TGCPT
-1019 FSRQAGSR
+1019 SVC
-1027 LAFSLLLSNV
+1027 LLL
-1037 LSDQAHLSVLLEKK
+1037 A
-1051 AEDGL
+1051 
-1056 QVVVLGGEL
+1056 
-1065 SVPGFVGLRVLG
+1065 
-1077 LVQQWGR
+1077 
-1084 LWTSSLRI
+1084 
-1092 KYGLLGQ
+1092 
-1099 ARQLAQ
+1099 
-1105 ECGTSQKLRTH
+1105 
-1116 SGSEAAYELE
+1116 
-1126 LDHELHCTQAPAL
+1126 
-1139 SHKLQLRHEE
+1139 
-1149 GSGHLHSH
+1149 
-1157 LEVSYGKHW
+1157 
-1166 NESSGK
+1166 
-1172 RQFRISQT
+1172 
-1180 FQNDS
+1180 
-1185 GPALSNYFVEFAL
+1185 
-1198 QVPERQVDYRTQLYH
+1198 
-1213 LSLRQPHLESS
+1213 
-1224 THLKVQDNGQLPFAA
+1224 
-1239 GLRWKDTSRATL
+1239 
-1251 WKWEGALNL
+1251 GALNL

-1297 LVIKVAGRRRGRDRE
+1297 LVIKVACRRRGRDRE
-1312 GKIHIS
+1312 GKIHIY
-1318 TPTTTYLRVSTA
+1318 TPTTTYLRVSTE

-1344 ESAWGA
+1344 ESAWSA

-1403 MSGRPQGL
+1403 MSGQPQGL

-1420 TRDGRLYQKR
+1420 MRDGRLYQKR

-1452 FTADRQHQRCS
+1452 FTADRPHQRCS
-1463 LETRLVLNGREET
+1463 LETRLVLNGQEET

-1483 YQAGHTYVCLGLN
+1483 YQAGHPYVCVGLT

-1558 NASHSSQLRL
+1558 NAAHSSQLRL

-1601 IPTQVSVQL
+1601 VPSQVSVQL

-1625 PYRPPFPPYLQVQ
+1625 PHRPPFPPNLQVQ

-1643 YKDHSVGGSLS
+1643 YKDRSVGGSLS

-1665 EADSSQDTRRSS
+1665 EADTSQDTRRSS

-1884 LLSHTH
+1884 FLSHTH
-1890 VASNLSTSFMARS
+1890 VASNLSTSFMVRS
-1903 AQAQLDAALGLD
+1903 ARAQLDTALGLD

-1923 YLLRASLAHTV
+1923 HLLRASLAHTV

-1946 DGRGHFQSAGHR
+1946 DGRRHFQSAGHP

-1970 QLHLAL
+1970 QLHVAL
-1976 EARRQPGHGGLALEL
+1976 EVRRQPGHGGLVLEL

-2002 PAWLQVNCSGD
+2002 PTWLQVNCSGD
-2013 ASSAQLSGLCWGDFA
+2013 ASPAQLSGLCWGDFA
-2028 QQLLEDLAVLSLN
+2028 QQPLE
-2041 GSLLVHTHTASLA
+2041 
-2054 AQISSGDTFARAHV
+2054 
-2068 HTACG
+2068 
-2073 HRHIHLDTGLQHAW
+2073 
-2087 PPFEALGVAPDNHI
+2087 
-2101 QVSVA
+2101 
-2106 GDEPTGAGLA
+2106 
-2116 VALGQCTL
+2116 
-2124 TARGDISPEANTT
+2124 
-2137 YTNWTLSLVN
+2137 
-2147 RCSLLEATGLPQALH
+2147 
-2162 AEGSLSWSPCE
+2162 
-2173 VNLASSLQ
+2173 
-2181 SDPGDAHLLLALT
+2181 
-2194 CGPQTLV
+2194 
-2201 VGRLAHSLPL
+2201 
-2211 LGRLGL
+2211 
-2217 PPSSAISLAA
+2217 
-2227 QPRPPARSSL
+2227 
-2237 ALQLGP
+2237 
-2243 CQLQGS
+2243 
-2249 LEQHVENQSTWT
+2249 
-2261 LAAEP
+2261 
-2266 GCPLLEGLGLPART
+2266 
-2280 QLSGSLRAADGE
+2280 
-2292 ADVSGSLVSAGRTAS
+2292 
-2307 LTLAAALHR
+2307 
-2316 SEATLRVKLSH
+2316 
-2327 TLPALRAV
+2327 
-2335 PPEALLTTQLGW
+2335 
-2347 ESGRRLDLRL
+2347 
-2357 RAGACELQGSG
+2357 
-2368 ELHLG
+2368 
-2373 PRLQWRVL
+2373 
-2381 AQSSCEALQALGVLG
+2381 
-2396 RVNSSGYVEVSS
+2396 
-2408 VAVDARALVAV
+2408 
-2419 DNSTL
+2419 
-2424 RGLLIFKTAENQ
+2424 
-2436 REVEVSLTH
+2436 
-2445 DLPQPGPSGLP
+2445 
-2456 AHALLQLATERQGP
+2456 
-2470 RYRGTLRVGV
+2470 
-2480 DGRQVSEELTFTQ
+2480 
-2493 QPEHISLEYT
+2493 
-2503 LQHDVPMLRTLQV
+2503 
-2516 EDTLGLRA
+2516 A

-2529 GRGSSFEH
+2529 GRSSSFEH
-2537 SGHILVGP
+2537 SGRILAGS

-2551 VSCCRRAGHLELAG
+2551 VSCCRRAGHLELIG

-2574 LWAGL
+2574 LQAGL
-2579 PRKARLSARLQTLE
+2579 PRKARLSARLQMLE

-2629 NASHAVPTLR
+2629 NASHAVPALR
-2639 GLGLPFTSQ
+2639 GLGLPFASQ

-2659 MHSYL
+2659 MHSSL

-2675 LDVRGQNQVLSKE
+2675 LDVRGQSQVLSKE
-2688 LQLSGRHHLP
+2688 LQLSGRHRLP
-2698 GLLGRCPRTASAK
+2698 GLLGCCPRTASAK

-2756 QFSTLPAELVLQT
+2756 QFSTLPGELVLQT
-2769 SYERAH
+2769 SYERAR

-2799 SFPRPPGNLSLQVEL
+2799 SFPRPPGKLSLQVEL

-2878 SWWCME
+2878 SWSCME

-2963 LDLSWDR
+2963 LELSWDR
-2970 RRVRQNLTYERHW
+2970 RRVQQNLTYERHW

-2998 IFTASCATQSFRGEV
+2998 VFTASCATQSFRGEV

-3059 APDPDHGLHLS
+3059 APDPGHGLHLS

-3097 LGLWGRVSAPA
+3097 LGLRGRVSAPA

-3150 SVVLRACARGRMAEA
+3150 SVVLRACAHGRTAEA

-3194 AHGCLGTLLG
+3194 AHGCPGTLLG
-3204 CMESSVAAIGS
+3204 RVESSVAAVGS

-3239 KPAGPLDGVAGP
+3239 QPAGPLDGVAGP
-3251 LLHLSRAGLGA
+3251 LLQLSRAGLGA
-3262 VREGGRAVAALWGQS
+3262 VRAGGRAVAALWGQS

-3349 TLELA
+3349 ALELA

-3395 LLPAGDEPLA
+3395 LLPAGEEPLA

-3468 VHCGSLLLAKDFAHN
+3468 VRCGSLLLAKDFAHN

-3491 ASSGLT
+3491 AGSGLT

-3507 LVFYPRLKTYR
+3507 LVFYPSLKTYR

-3526 QSCLHRDLPPPAT
+3526 QSCPHRDLPPAAT

-3570 LWLHGGSGPQLGA
+3570 LWLH
-3583 SGPMGS
+3583 
-3589 AMWRPQ
+3589 
-3595 QVSEA
+3595 
-3600 NAANPWPG
+3600 
-3608 VHLLSLRGWGPGS
+3608 
-3621 PGPLPTAASWGA
+3621 
-3633 PNLSRQERSRCGGS
+3633 
-3647 AHEGFPSSVSFL
+3647 
-3659 LSLWG
+3659 
-3664 RVRARVGRGSQGWR
+3664 
-3678 VRPPR
+3678 
-3683 EPWPGSP
+3683 
-3690 TSPFPIG
+3690 G

-3741 EKTHECPQQS
+3741 EKTHECPRQS

-3774 TPFLSLCTQ
+3774 TPFLSLCSQ